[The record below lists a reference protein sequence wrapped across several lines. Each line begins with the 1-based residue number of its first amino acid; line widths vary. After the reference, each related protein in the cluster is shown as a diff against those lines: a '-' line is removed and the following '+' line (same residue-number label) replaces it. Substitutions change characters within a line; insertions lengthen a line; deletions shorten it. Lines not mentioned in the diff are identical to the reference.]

1 MGGTAMD
8 GTKRQRRGDTR
19 QRIQDVALA
28 LFAEQGY
35 EKTSLREIAER
46 LDVTKAALYYH
57 FKTKEEIL
65 VSIFEDL
72 SRPID
77 ELIEWGKAQPHT
89 LETKREVLRRYGD
102 ALAGAA
108 PLFRFMQE
116 NQATIRELSIGNK
129 FKDRML
135 HLRDIIRDPDA
146 SLTDQVRCISA
157 LFTLHA
163 GMFVLQD
170 VEGDPE
176 DKRKAV
182 LEVAIDLVT
191 QAHAGPSPAANA

>member
-1 MGGTAMD
+1 MD
-8 GTKRQRRGDTR
+8 GTKRQRRGNTR

-77 ELIEWGKAQPHT
+77 ELIEWGKAQPRT
-89 LETKREVLRRYGD
+89 RDTKREVLRRYGD
-102 ALAGAA
+102 ALTGAA

-116 NQATIRELSIGNK
+116 NQATIRELSIGNR

-135 HLRDIIRDPDA
+135 QMRDIIRDPDA
-146 SLTDQVRCISA
+146 SLTDQVRCVSA
-157 LFTLHA
+157 LFTMHA
-163 GMFVLQD
+163 GMFALQD

>member
-1 MGGTAMD
+1 MGGTTME

-19 QRIQDVALA
+19 QRIQKVALG

-35 EKTSLREIAER
+35 EKTSLREIAEC

-65 VSIFEDL
+65 VSVYEDL

-77 ELIEWGKAQPHT
+77 ELIEWGKSQPHC
-89 LETKREVLRRYGD
+89 LETKQEVLRRYSQ
-102 ALAGAA
+102 AMAGAA
-108 PLFRFMQE
+108 PLLRFMQE
-116 NQATIRELSIGNK
+116 NQATVRELSIGNG

-135 HLRDIIRDPDA
+135 EMRDILRDPDA
-146 SLTDQVRCISA
+146 SLTDQTRCISA
-157 LFTLHA
+157 LFTMHA
-163 GMFVLQD
+163 GMFLLQE
-170 VEGDPE
+170 VEGDLE

-182 LEVAIDLVT
+182 LEVAIGLVT
-191 QAHAGPSPAANA
+191 QAHAGAQE